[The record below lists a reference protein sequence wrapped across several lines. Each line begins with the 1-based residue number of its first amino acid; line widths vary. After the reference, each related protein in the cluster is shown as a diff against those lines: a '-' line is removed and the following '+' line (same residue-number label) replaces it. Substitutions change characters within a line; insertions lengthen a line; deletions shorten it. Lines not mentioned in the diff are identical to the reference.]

1 MRFVVDIERSK
12 VDWLIEFRLI
22 RRDQQGDLP
31 AIMTGLK
38 CLGLPPSIA
47 RIA

>member
-12 VDWLIEFRLI
+12 VDWLVGFRLI
-22 RRDQQGDLP
+22 RLDQREDLL
-31 AIMTGLK
+31 AVMTGLK

-47 RIA
+47 RVA